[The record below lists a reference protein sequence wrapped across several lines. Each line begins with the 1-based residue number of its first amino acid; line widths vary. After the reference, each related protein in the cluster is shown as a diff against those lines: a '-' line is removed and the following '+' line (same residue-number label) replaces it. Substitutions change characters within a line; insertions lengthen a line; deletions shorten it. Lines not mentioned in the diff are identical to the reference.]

1 MKFLLT
7 SKLKKIIS
15 VNDIQFTKFTTD
27 IPCRKFVLYIMY
39 VCYILDLL
47 FAIDQEYVE
56 LNTKCTSPRQ
66 LNKMTSE
73 LEVCYFMHVC
83 YIYSYIF
90 NTSCMCVIYIA
101 TYLTLYACVLYIL
114 LHI

>member
-1 MKFLLT
+1 MQEVCAIHNVRMLHFRFT
-7 SKLKKIIS
+7 FCYRSGVRG
-15 VNDIQFTKFTTD
+15 VNI
-27 IPCRKFVLYIMY
+27 
-39 VCYILDLL
+39 
-47 FAIDQEYVE
+47 
-56 LNTKCTSPRQ
+56 KCTSPRQ

-101 TYLTLYACVLYIL
+101 TYLTLHACVLYLYSYIFNTSCMCVIYIATYLTLHACVLYI
-114 LHI
+114 